1 MITGPVQMVNPE
13 SASIHMRIAILY
25 RTTEGPWGGGNSFL
39 RSLKKA
45 WTAQGVEVLD
55 QLEFG
60 LDGVL
65 VNSSYQGPN
74 RRLSPRL
81 ARRLVRRGY
90 FSALPVLLGFSRWRR
105 GARPPFVHRLDGV
118 FRLYGRKAN
127 DPADIDQILINQY
140 MDWTIYQSEYC
151 RQSFAGEGVDV
162 SRSTVVLNGV
172 DLELFFPTERP
183 TAMRPIKLIAMAWS
197 PNLHKGFPA
206 MVQASQLPN
215 VEVTFAGNWPKE
227 LNAGKV
233 RVFPPLNHVEISGL
247 LRQHHALLHMAQND
261 PCSNVIL
268 EGLASGLP
276 VIYHP
281 SGGSPELVGP
291 CGIPGEPDLAAAVE
305 ELCDRYE
312 ELRRMVLERRASLS
326 IDRAAREY
334 LGVFERLDPI
344 SQ

>member
-1 MITGPVQMVNPE
+1 MF
-13 SASIHMRIAILY
+13 AAKLRRIAILY

-45 WTAQGVEVLD
+45 WGAQGIEVLER
-55 QLEFG
+55 LESR
-60 LDGVL
+60 LDAVL
-65 VNSSYQGPN
+65 VNSSYLGPG
-74 RRLSPRL
+74 RPLSPHI
-81 ARRLVRRGY
+81 AERLVRSGY
-90 FSALPVLLGFSRWRR
+90 VGPVPAWLGFSRWRSM
-105 GARPPFVHRLDGV
+105 RPPFVHRLDGV
-118 FRLYGRKAN
+118 FRLYGRATH
-127 DPADIDQILINQY
+127 DPVDAAQVQINCY

-151 RQSFAGEGVDV
+151 RQSFAAEGLDV
-162 SRSTVVLNGV
+162 SRSTVILNGV
-172 DLELFFPTERP
+172 DLERFFPAERP
-183 TAMRPIKLIAMAWS
+183 PAMRPIKLIAMAWS
-197 PNLHKGFPA
+197 SNLRKGFPA

-233 RVFPPLNHVEISGL
+233 RVFPPLNHVELSGL

-291 CGIPGEPDLAAAVE
+291 CGVPGEPDLAAAVE

-334 LGVFERLDPI
+334 LGVFERLEPI
-344 SQ
+344 FQ